1 MKMPLSP
8 PRSAEEQAYAAERR
22 RVVLIRVRWAT
33 ALALFPI
40 GIITIVN
47 LLVFPDRLGERLQ
60 TLGVQAAL
68 NVLVLLCS
76 SRRWA
81 ERAAIAVAMV
91 LIMGM
96 GTTLFWSLSL
106 SAGDLDVL
114 VGPIIVTMVASTLI
128 FPWGLGPQIAVSVY
142 IAGGYFLVPPWP
154 HLEPSRTANVLIGL
168 CLGAA
173 TSMIGAFILDRQ
185 RRATFAEREQVSAL
199 AHQRELLVE
208 AGRELNG
215 TLELSALVDR
225 IVHHASRLLG
235 CAATSLALFD
245 ERRSVL
251 CAVAA
256 ASDEPE
262 PHRQMLGIE
271 FPAEPAREFL
281 EDLRRSGALEL
292 PAGGAHDWVQ
302 HFPRHYGFERTLYV
316 AIQRDGRLLG
326 FLTFSQRP
334 GFPLTVQHRSLAA
347 AIAHQVAIALAN
359 ARLVEDLQTASRI
372 KSEFVSTMSH
382 ELRTPLHVI
391 LGFVEMARD
400 PSVPAAERDDSLG
413 RIETAGRELL
423 GLIESTLEIGRIEAG
438 RDAVRLESVSLSSLW
453 TELGQACAR
462 MPRRPDVSL
471 EWKSDVPPISLLSD
485 PRKLTVVV
493 RNLVSN
499 ALKFTER
506 GTVRAELEIARDG
519 LVLRVADTGIGIRPE
534 DQESIF
540 EIFRQA
546 DGSDS
551 RRYGGT
557 GLGLYIVRRFVQ
569 QLGGEVS
576 LDSAPG
582 RGSVFTVRL
591 PSAGAD
597 VSAAA

>member
-1 MKMPLSP
+1 MKVSV
-8 PRSAEEQAYAAERR
+8 EEAFAAERR
-22 RVVLIRVRWAT
+22 RVLLTRVRWST
-33 ALALFPI
+33 ALALLPI
-40 GIITIVN
+40 SVITIVN

-68 NVLVLLCS
+68 CAAALLCS

-81 ERAAIAVAMV
+81 ERAAIALAMA

-106 SAGDLDVL
+106 SPGDLDVL
-114 VGPIIVTMVASTLI
+114 VGPIIVIMAASTLV
-128 FPWGLGPQIAVSVY
+128 FPWGVGPQLLVSIY

-154 HLEPSRTANVLIGL
+154 PLDPSRMTNVLIGL

-173 TSMIGAFILDRQ
+173 TSVIGAFILDRQ
-185 RRATFAEREQVSAL
+185 RRATFIEREQVTAL

-225 IVHHASRLLG
+225 IVCQANRLLG
-235 CAATSLALFD
+235 CGAASLALVD

-251 CAVAA
+251 CAVAMD
-256 ASDEPE
+256 SDDRER
-262 PHRQMLGIE
+262 HRQMIGVE
-271 FPAEPAREFL
+271 FPAEPARGFL
-281 EDLRRSGALEL
+281 QDLARSGALEL
-292 PAGGAHDWVQ
+292 PNGGAHDWVQ
-302 HFPRHYGFERTLYV
+302 DFPRHFGYERTLYV

-334 GFPLTVQHRSLAA
+334 GVPLTAQHRSLAS

-359 ARLVEDLQTASRI
+359 ARLVEDLQTANRI

-400 PSVPAAERDDSLG
+400 RSVRTEEREECLE

-438 RDAVRLESVSLSSLW
+438 RDAVRLEPVALSTLW
-453 TELGQACAR
+453 AELGQACAR
-462 MPRRPDVSL
+462 MPRRPDVVL
-471 EWKSDVPPISLLSD
+471 EWSAEIPPISLLSD

-499 ALKFTER
+499 ALKFTEH
-506 GTVRAELEIARDG
+506 GTVRTELTLAADA

-534 DQESIF
+534 DQENIF

-569 QLGGEVS
+569 QLGGHVS
-576 LDSAPG
+576 LQSVPG
-582 RGSVFTVRL
+582 CGSVFTVWL
-591 PSAGAD
+591 PNPGGL
-597 VSAAA
+597 SAAA